1 MRKLLQL
8 AAALTLTA
16 PACAQITKPDILVA
30 PPPRNPARSAIQP
43 AGDYQWLWQYTKP
56 APTGNKHD
64 LAADP
69 RFPALLADNFKAP
82 QAMWGMG
89 VPLNDA
95 ARLFLSGEGA
105 VTSADNRHLTLTGC
119 VIDHCEQRG
128 LLYADLGARDPLL
141 VFAAL
146 RWNEQAK
153 TVDQPNAPY
162 TLWLFPARA
171 LDPQN
176 LPEALQTALRDW
188 SQPHGCLPY
197 QIVNA
202 IVVDPTGVPHII
214 AAFQAGVSPNPCAKY
229 TGNPL

>member
-8 AAALTLTA
+8 AALTVVL
-16 PACAQITKPDILVA
+16 PAHAQIRNPDTLVS
-30 PPPRNPARSAIQP
+30 PPPRNPAHTAPQLAP
-43 AGDYQWLWQYTKP
+43 DYQWLWQYAKP

-69 RFPALLADNFKAP
+69 RFPALLTDNFKAP

-89 VPLNDA
+89 VPLSDA
-95 ARLFLSGEGA
+95 ARLFLGGEDTA
-105 VTSADNRHLTLTGC
+105 SSTDNRHLTITGC

-128 LLYADLGARDPLL
+128 LLYADLGERDPLL
-141 VFAAL
+141 AFAAM

-162 TLWLFPARA
+162 TLWLFPSRA
-171 LDPQN
+171 LDPQS
-176 LPEALQTALRDW
+176 LPEALKQSLLNW

-214 AAFQAGVSPNPCAKY
+214 AAFQAGVPLNPCAKY